1 MKLTPHQESLVA
13 RAKSYPFGT
22 PASSYF
28 FVQGEC
34 WPVQLYS
41 EKCPEES
48 SMATNTV
55 ATSARE
61 AFAHKDVDISS
72 LTAPRIPVLASGSN
86 ASPVRLKEKYADVLD
101 RTIIPVIRYSVANL
115 LPVFSAKFASYGSI
129 TATLQQVPQSE
140 VEMYVTFLT
149 LPQLER
155 MHQTEAIGDE
165 YDFDQLNKVP
175 MRQIA
180 SEPFVRRTAYA
191 YRSRHGVFSIKE
203 KQFTL
208 DASYRTCDKFP
219 YKTQEQMLSS
229 ARDLLEP
236 GQDLDLFILHNII
249 DETTRRTH
257 NELLRCFSRPF
268 AGKNVV
274 RMGSTVPALF

>member
-1 MKLTPHQESLVA
+1 MKLTPHQEGLVA
-13 RAKSYPFGT
+13 RAKAYPFGT
-22 PASSYF
+22 PASSYL

-41 EKCPEES
+41 EKDPNKS
-48 SMATNTV
+48 SMATNKV

-61 AFAHKDVDISS
+61 VFADKDVDISS
-72 LTAPRIPVLASGSN
+72 LAAPRIPVLASGSN
-86 ASPVRLKEKYADVLD
+86 ASPIRLKEKYADVLD

-155 MHQTEAIGDE
+155 MHETEAIGDE

-180 SEPFVRRTAYA
+180 SEPFVQRTPYA
-191 YRSRHGVFSIKE
+191 YRSRNGVLSIKE

-229 ARDLLEP
+229 ARDLLRPE
-236 GQDLDLFILHNII
+236 QDLDLFILQNIA
-249 DETTRRTH
+249 DETTRQTH
-257 NELLRCFSRPF
+257 NELLRCFGLPF
-268 AGKNVV
+268 TGKNAVP
-274 RMGSTVPALF
+274 MGNTVSALF